1 MSNENAGRMSG
12 KVAVIT
18 GGASGMGKSTAMRFL
33 EEGASVVIGDLN
45 QINGDAVVAEAGKAG
60 FEGRIA
66 FARCDVAEEADVA
79 ALVGAAVEQFGKL
92 DCMFNN
98 AGVGGAFGPITDT
111 TVDEW
116 DYTFAVLVRGV
127 FLGCK
132 YATRQMQQQGT
143 GGSIISTAS
152 IAGLSGGAGPI
163 AYSAAKAAVV
173 NLTRAL
179 AGDLAHDHI
188 RVNAIAPGAIRTP
201 LLHSG
206 RAEMMEKM
214 AQAKTPWPRLGEGA
228 DIAGAALFLASSD
241 SEFVTGHTLVVD
253 GGVLGAAPDFWGHGP
268 DAMFKSKAGV
278 NRGTTGEGGDV
289 RDVD

>member
-1 MSNENAGRMSG
+1 
-12 KVAVIT
+12 
-18 GGASGMGKSTAMRFL
+18 MGKATAMRFI
-33 EEGASVVIGDLN
+33 EEGASVVVGDLN
-45 QINGDAVVAEAGKAG
+45 QVNGDSVVAEASAAG
-60 FEGRIA
+60 FADRIG
-66 FARCDVAEEADVA
+66 FVRCDVAEEADGA
-79 ALVGAAVEQFGKL
+79 ALVGAAVERFGKL

-132 YATRQMQQQGT
+132 HATRQMQEQGS

-214 AQAKTPWPRLGEGA
+214 AQEKTPWPRLGEGA

>member
-1 MSNENAGRMSG
+1 MSG
-12 KVAVIT
+12 EQSGRLAGHVAVIT
-18 GGASGMGKSTAMRFL
+18 GGASGMGKATAMRFL
-33 EEGASVVIGDLN
+33 QEGASVVVGDLN
-45 QINGDAVVAEAGKAG
+45 QVNGDTLVAEAGTAG
-60 FEGRIA
+60 HGDRAA
-66 FARCDVAEEADVA
+66 FVRCDVSEEDDVA
-79 ALVGAAVEQFGKL
+79 ALVGAAVERFGRL

-132 YATRQMQQQGT
+132 HATRQMQRQGS

-163 AYSAAKAAVV
+163 AYSAAKAGVV

-179 AGDLAHDHI
+179 AGDLAHDRI

-228 DIAGAALFLASSD
+228 DIAGAALFLASAD

-278 NRGTTGEGGDV
+278 NRGTTGQGGDV
-289 RDVD
+289 RDVE